1 MKNNNN
7 DILKKQQ
14 AFTIVEMLITIIII
28 GIIAG
33 ISILSAYAFIEKAK
47 ETECFGERRQIAAE
61 YTIEKYTS
69 GKDFET
75 TIAKVM
81 SEALNA
87 EEISIASNEA
97 TYRGLCKDDGI
108 YTVTPHHDMSV
119 KAVCSVHGGGEETTS
134 GDTGSG
140 HYVYNTNMTVS
151 IPDEYYWATM
161 DDFLAFYKSPTET
174 PRHYPEG
181 TVISIAGVCYIA
193 MVNITIDPDQ
203 YNTWS
208 QHFNEGGFMEIK
220 SPDAQTTPVKWSD
233 AVSSSSTSYEKGS
246 ICYYNGSYYV
256 AKYNVQISDTP
267 YWKTDPVHN
276 PSAWLKL

>member
-33 ISILSAYAFIEKAK
+33 ISILSAYAFIEKTK
-47 ETECFGERRQIAAE
+47 ETECFGERRQIAAA

-151 IPDEYYWATM
+151 IPDEYYWATLN
-161 DDFLAFYKSPTET
+161 DFTDFYNSIEASV
-174 PRHYPEG
+174 HYPEG

-193 MVNITIDPDQ
+193 VGEINIDPDQ
-203 YNTWS
+203 HDMSHYFGNGN
-208 QHFNEGGFMEIK
+208 HKFMEIK
-220 SPDAQTTPVKWSD
+220 SPDSQTTPVNWSD
-233 AVSSSSTSYEKGS
+233 ALSSSSTSYEKGS

-256 AKYNVQISDTP
+256 AKNNVPISNGHSP
-267 YWKTDPVHN
+267 ENKPGE
-276 PSAWLKL
+276 WLKL